1 METPLAPPHG
11 PQAPWAAEALPD
23 VSQFGDPAIP
33 TFGEDGDVKQQRY
46 GNICYT
52 KLTYGNLHFFFG
64 DLSQFRELQQHCT
77 TFPDHVLKYCR
88 CSIPSGN
95 LHNYGKSPCY

>member
-1 METPLAPPHG
+1 METPLAPPRG
-11 PQAPWAAEALPD
+11 PQAPWPAEALPD

-52 KLTYGNLHFFFG
+52 KLTYGNLHVFF
-64 DLSQFRELQQHCT
+64 LE
-77 TFPDHVLKYCR
+77 
-88 CSIPSGN
+88 I
-95 LHNYGKSPCY
+95 